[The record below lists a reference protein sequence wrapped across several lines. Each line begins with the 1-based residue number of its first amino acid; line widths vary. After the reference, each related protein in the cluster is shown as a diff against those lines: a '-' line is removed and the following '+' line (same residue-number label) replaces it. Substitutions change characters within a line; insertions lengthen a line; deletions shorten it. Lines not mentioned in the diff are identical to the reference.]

1 MNYNNL
7 PAPVLAKLLALE
19 NAPKDLERKVAA
31 AEHGIEHARRR
42 LTGGFRQQAE
52 YDDLCASLKQMADDK
67 PVLEQKLHVAQGT
80 LSRCKAWLDALPA
93 GTTLKPVTID
103 VDGFDLEEVRAKR
116 EAIRDELAALRA
128 IPTPSADIEQRI
140 RHYVYSMARPQIT
153 GICKG
158 ERLKIVW
165 PGADFDT
172 RGPREDSAKVLPM
185 MALLFPDAMTAA
197 LISEVER
204 MANDPLP
211 QAARQKRI
219 AALEHEIEQLAYVEE
234 ALVAAAIADGEDV
247 QHSPGA
253 LPQAVLGVRMVEARR
268 VTHAAK
274 QRRAPAPV

>member
-1 MNYNNL
+1 
-7 PAPVLAKLLALE
+7 VLSRLVELDEQVEDLTRKLANIE
-19 NAPKDLERKVAA
+19 Q
-31 AEHGIEHARRR
+31 GIADARGR
-42 LTGGFRQQAE
+42 LTGSFRKQAE
-52 YDDLCASLKQMADDK
+52 YDDLSASLKELVADK
-67 PVLEQKLHVAQGT
+67 PTLEKKLHTAQSV
-80 LSRCKAWLDALPA
+80 LSNCKSWLERLPE
-93 GTTLKPVTID
+93 GTTLEPVE
-103 VDGFDLEEVRAKR
+103 VKADGHDLEEVRAKL
-116 EAIRDELAALRA
+116 EAIHAELAALRA
-128 IPTPSADIEQRI
+128 VPTPSEDIEQRI

-197 LISEVER
+197 LIGEVER

-211 QAARQKRI
+211 QAERKKRI
-219 AALEHEIEQLAYVEE
+219 VALEHEIEQLAYVEE

-247 QHSPGA
+247 QYSPGA

-274 QRRAPAPV
+274 QRRAPAPVVA